1 MKRKTTS
8 ILIISTLLI
17 ILMSLLTN
25 SNIVILTVIDSF
37 YMFINNVFPTLFV
50 FFIISDLLINFG
62 FSELISEL
70 FKNSFAKIF
79 NIKKESVYIFIISL
93 ISGFP
98 GSSKYIKD
106 MLDNGL
112 IDIKDATKL
121 LTFTHFSNPLFII
134 GTIGISFLNNKFIGF
149 LILIAHYL
157 GAIIVGILF
166 RNFYKKEIAMEKV
179 SFYFAIN
186 NMHKKR
192 ISNHKF
198 IKILSNS
205 ILNAFNTLT
214 LIFGLITVFSLI
226 NNIFINN
233 FITNNYFKII
243 ISGLLEFTNGLKL
256 LSISNL
262 NRLSKALLACSF
274 ISFGGFCVHL
284 QVFSILSDYNINYF
298 TYLCSRIVHLLISFI
313 ILIILFMTLY

>member
-166 RNFYKKEIAMEKV
+166 RNFYKKEITMEKV

-262 NRLSKALLACSF
+262 NMLSKALLACSF